1 MTEEPVSTQNDD
13 LTAIFGSLGTDVPPV
28 TPDGAD
34 PDDGLDPQP
43 SAEPTG
49 DELPDGEEPQVTEEP
64 AAGAAVEGAEP
75 APTASKPA
83 NEPHIPPAVAKQLR
97 QSRREAQEIATQER
111 IARAAAEAELK
122 VYKELAQK
130 GLLTPGQ
137 KAEQPV
143 EQEKSPLERFAEEFP
158 DEAPTTK
165 VLIEQEKWKQ
175 NQQQQQAKHQEAV
188 TRTQTLTQQVSSGIQ
203 AAKAHY
209 SKLGPGL
216 DLDGVVGLAKAHG
229 LISNDDL
236 ENCSPFGVKAGFM
249 AYNLAVEAI
258 KASNGPALA
267 ELSRRVALARTARPA
282 SLPNVNGNQ
291 PKPKPKQPN
300 PSTPANAGDG
310 SPGDETVNSITRF
323 IFSK

>member
-1 MTEEPVSTQNDD
+1 MTEPVSTQNDD
-13 LTAIFGSLGTDVPPV
+13 LMAIFGSLGEVTTPDVPV
-28 TPDGAD
+28 A
-34 PDDGLDPQP
+34 PDDGLDEGLEASLPP
-43 SAEPTG
+43 TAEPTG
-49 DELPDGEEPQVTEEP
+49 DELPGAEPVAEEP
-64 AAGAAVEGAEP
+64 AAGEPVEGAEP
-75 APTASKPA
+75 APVAKPA

-97 QSRREAQEIATQER
+97 QARREAQEVATQER

-137 KAEQPV
+137 KAEPPAPP
-143 EQEKSPLERFAEEFP
+143 EKSPLEQFAEEFP
-158 DEAPTTK
+158 DESPTTK
-165 VLIEQEKWKQ
+165 VLLEQRKWEQ
-175 NQQQQQAKHQEAV
+175 NQQVQQNQRQEAV
-188 TRTQTLTQQVSSGIQ
+188 ARTQTITQQVTTGIQ

-229 LISNDDL
+229 LVTNEDL

-249 AYNLAVEAI
+249 AYNLAVDAI

-267 ELSRRVALARTARPA
+267 ELSRRVALARTTRQA

-291 PKPKPKQPN
+291 PKPKQPT
-300 PSTPANAGDG
+300 PSAPAKPDGG
-310 SPGDETVNSITRF
+310 SPDDGGTSPITRF